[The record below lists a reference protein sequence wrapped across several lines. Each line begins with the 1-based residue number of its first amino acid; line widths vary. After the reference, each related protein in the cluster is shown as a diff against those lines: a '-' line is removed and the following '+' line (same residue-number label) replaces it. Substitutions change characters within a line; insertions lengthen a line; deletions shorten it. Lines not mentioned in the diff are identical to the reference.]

1 MKSCSIGFGIPFIN
15 EPNFETVSILT
26 MDVSFID
33 ADVNPDNILL
43 NFTIPGYQNG
53 FSVPMV
59 VINELQKSQMKYAIV
74 YGCGVGAS
82 SILLFVVWIL
92 CSRKTPL
99 FIMNNITLVL
109 YVISSSLNLAYITG
123 PLLSVSVFLT
133 GILTSHDAINV
144 VYASNALQMLLI
156 FLIQLTMAYHVYV
169 MFKSPEIKYLRYMLV
184 GFLGCLQI
192 VTTCLYINYNVLYSR
207 RMHKLYE
214 TGQTYQDG
222 TVMTFVPFILF
233 QCSVNFSSI
242 FLVLKLIM
250 AIRTRRYLGLRQFGG
265 FHILMIVSLQTML
278 VPSILVLV
286 NYAAHKAVPLNLL
299 SSVSMMIIV
308 LSLPA
313 SSMWAAAANASSAP
327 SSAAS
332 SLFRYTTSDSDR
344 TLETKSDHFIM
355 KHESHNLSP
364 NSLPLT
370 LVQKRISDATLE
382 LPKELEDLI
391 DSTSI

>member
-1 MKSCSIGFGIPFIN
+1 
-15 EPNFETVSILT
+15 

-59 VINELQKSQMKYAIV
+59 VINELQKSQMSYAIV
-74 YGCGVGAS
+74 YGCGIGAALT
-82 SILLFVVWIL
+82 LLFVVWIL

-109 YVISSSLNLAYITG
+109 YVISSSLNLAYVTG

-133 GILTSHDAINV
+133 GILTAPDAINE
-144 VYASNALQMLLI
+144 VYASNALQTLLI
-156 FLIQLTMAYHVYV
+156 FLIQLTMTYHVYV
-169 MFKSPEIKYLRYMLV
+169 MFKSPQVKYLRYMLV
-184 GFLGCLQI
+184 GFLGCLQV
-192 VTTCLYINYNVLYSR
+192 VTTCLYINSNVLYSR
-207 RMHKLYE
+207 RMHQLYE
-214 TGQTYQDG
+214 SGQTYQDG

-233 QCSVNFSSI
+233 QCSVNVSSI
-242 FLVLKLIM
+242 FLVLKLVM
-250 AIRTRRYLGLRQFGG
+250 AIRTRRYLGLKQFGG
-265 FHILMIVSLQTML
+265 FHILMIVSAQTML

-286 NYAAHKAVPLNLL
+286 NYAAHKAVSLNLL
-299 SSVSMMIIV
+299 SSVSMMFIV

-344 TLETKSDHFIM
+344 TLETESDAFIM
-355 KHESHNLSP
+355 KHESHGLSP

-370 LVQKRISDATLE
+370 LVQKRLSDETLE

-391 DSTSI
+391 ESSSV